1 MAGASDVFVPLI
13 RWFTVATKG
22 ECVAIE
28 LTWSETEA
36 DFRAGRVKE
45 ARIFLPASKA
55 RQFAAAIIEQAAIA
69 EPLAKLN

>member
-1 MAGASDVFVPLI
+1 MAGAGNVFVPLI

-36 DFRAGRVKE
+36 DFRVGRVE
-45 ARIFLPASKA
+45 QARIFLPASKA
-55 RQFAAAIIEQAAIA
+55 RQFAAAMLEQAEIA
-69 EPLAKLN
+69 EPLVKLN